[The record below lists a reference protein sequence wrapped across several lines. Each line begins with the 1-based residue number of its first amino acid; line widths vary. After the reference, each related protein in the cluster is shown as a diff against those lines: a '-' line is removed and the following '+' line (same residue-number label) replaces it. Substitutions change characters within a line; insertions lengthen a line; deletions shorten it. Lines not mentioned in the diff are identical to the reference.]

1 MRETAAP
8 SPLLTVSGNSWAWR
22 WQGYAHHH
30 AV

>member
-1 MRETAAP
+1 MRELAAP
-8 SPLLTVSGNSWAWR
+8 SPVTRSGDAWAWR